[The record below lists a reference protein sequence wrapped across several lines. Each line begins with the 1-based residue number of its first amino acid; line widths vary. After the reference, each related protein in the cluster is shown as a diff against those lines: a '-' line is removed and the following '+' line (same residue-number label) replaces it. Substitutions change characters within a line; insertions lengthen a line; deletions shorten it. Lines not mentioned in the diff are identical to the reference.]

1 MIENLGG
8 PSAPNSRRQ
17 TVAVPPR
24 GPSPFRRLEVLVAS
38 KRGVWLVIIFI
49 GIAVAISAAGLIA
62 TAFLMGRQPAIQG
75 NSALVLRVSG
85 DLGEV
90 EPGGLVGSFFEPP
103 PTVRSVVEALR
114 KAKVDRRVTSVI
126 IRPTSTA
133 ALWAKVQEVR
143 EAIIDFK
150 SSKKPIIAFL
160 EYGGEQEFYLASA
173 CDKVF
178 LMPTASLDLTGMAS
192 YELFLRGTL
201 DKIGAYPDA
210 LHIGDYKTASNTF
223 TEHTYTPAHRE
234 MAESLN
240 RDLYEQLLK
249 GIATGRQKSDRD
261 VRQMID
267 HGPFLPE
274 DAVRA
279 GLVDDVAYEDELDDK
294 VRLGQGE
301 VKFLEHHDYRGVT
314 LTSLGLN
321 RGPRIAVLYAVGV
334 IGSGESNFDAASGEV
349 VGSDTIVRYLRK
361 VRADDSI
368 KAIVLRIDSPGG
380 SAIASDVIW
389 REVELT
395 RAAKPLIA
403 SMSDVAASGGYYIAM
418 PAHKIVAQPATL
430 TGSIGVVMFKF
441 VIDGTLK
448 KVGLNMEGVSQG
460 RYANL
465 YSPIRPFNPEEKAK
479 IQEQMQATYDTFV
492 EKAAAGRHTTPE
504 KIDAIAQGRV
514 WTGQQAKGIGL
525 VDELGGLDRALA
537 VAKEQAKIPR
547 NTEVELVVYPPK
559 KSLYE
564 SLADPFGSSM
574 ERSAAIS
581 MLLGLSDR
589 RALQAITAPLH
600 VFRRGEPLAIM
611 PNIFVR

>member
-1 MIENLGG
+1 L
-8 PSAPNSRRQ
+8 
-17 TVAVPPR
+17 
-24 GPSPFRRLEVLVAS
+24 AS
-38 KRGVWLVIIFI
+38 KRGVWLVIVFI
-49 GIAVAISAAGLIA
+49 VIAVVISAAGLIA
-62 TAFLMGRQPAIQG
+62 TAFLMGRQPSIQA
-75 NSALVLRVSG
+75 NSVLVLGVNG

-90 EPGGLVGSFFEPP
+90 EPGGFVGSLFEPP

-133 ALWAKVQEVR
+133 ALWGKVQEIR

-150 SSKKPIIAFL
+150 TSKKPIIAFL

-173 CDKVF
+173 CDKVY

-210 LHIGDYKTASNTF
+210 LHIGDYKTASNSL

-240 RDLYEQLLK
+240 RDLYDQLLK
-249 GIATGRQKSDRD
+249 GIAAGRQKREQD

-267 HGPFLPE
+267 HGPYLPE

-294 VRLGQGE
+294 IRLGQGD
-301 VKFLEHHDYRGVT
+301 VKFLTYNDYRGVSPT
-314 LTSLGLN
+314 TLGLN
-321 RGPRIAVLYAVGV
+321 RGPKIAILYAVGI
-334 IGSGESNFDAASGEV
+334 IGSGESSYDAPSGEV

-389 REVELT
+389 REVQLT
-395 RAAKPLIA
+395 RAAKPVIA

-418 PAHKIVAQPATL
+418 PAHKIVAEPATL
-430 TGSIGVVMFKF
+430 TGSIGVVMVKF

-448 KVGLNMEGVSQG
+448 KMGMNMEGVSQG
-460 RYANL
+460 RYAEL
-465 YSPIRPFNPEEKAK
+465 YSPIRPFNPEERAK
-479 IQEQMQATYDTFV
+479 VREQMQATYDAFV
-492 EKAAAGRHTTPE
+492 EKAAAGRNTTPE
-504 KIDAIAQGRV
+504 KIDAVAQGRV
-514 WTGQQAKGIGL
+514 WTGQQAKGLGL
-525 VDELGGLDRALA
+525 VDELGGLARAVAL
-537 VAKEQAKIPR
+537 AKEQAKIGR
-547 NTEVELVVYPPK
+547 TTEVELVVYPPK

-574 ERSAAIS
+574 NGSGALMS
-581 MLLGLSDR
+581 LLGLSDR
-589 RALQAITAPLH
+589 NAIQAITAPLR
-600 VFRRGEPLAIM
+600 VFRRGEPLTIM
-611 PNIFVR
+611 PNVFVR